1 MSKTLFIV
9 TVTLTFDLLIPTL
22 IGFFPFH
29 RKIMWPSLVKI
40 RYTELKFFIS
50 IKTIPPLDSL
60 NMRLFQL
67 QEPVF
72 IIQDY
77 NKDPDR
83 PVFSTRPPFCA
94 NHKPDLCLCL
104 LKCNGSKCATCKL
117 GHAYPSGEYC
127 LILFSVFC
135 SCQMPLARQ
144 HLLTP
149 VQHLMLPL
157 CCGYYVWQ
165 S

>member
-1 MSKTLFIV
+1 
-9 TVTLTFDLLIPTL
+9 
-22 IGFFPFH
+22 
-29 RKIMWPSLVKI
+29 MWPSLVKI

-83 PVFSTRPPFCA
+83 PVFSTRPPFCV

-104 LKCNGSKCATCKL
+104 
-117 GHAYPSGEYC
+117 
-127 LILFSVFC
+127 
-135 SCQMPLARQ
+135 
-144 HLLTP
+144 
-149 VQHLMLPL
+149 
-157 CCGYYVWQ
+157 
-165 S
+165 